1 MTRRSR
7 SSAVSSTGWTS
18 SPRSGSWIRAEWQGA
33 LSRIAPGLR
42 QALGRAV
49 DRVREYHEHQ
59 REPGFHL
66 SAPDGSVVGMKV
78 TPLDRVGLYVPGGK
92 ASYPSSVVMNA
103 VPAMVAGVQEIVAVV
118 PPSGVTDTVLA
129 ACALSGVTR
138 IFRIGGAQ
146 AVGAL
151 AFGTATVPRVDKI
164 VGPGNRW
171 VAEAKRQVVGQ
182 VGIDMVAGP
191 TEVLIIADAHRE
203 PGAGGRG
210 SHRPGRARRGRLQL
224 VRHARRPR
232 WPTRCPRHWT
242 TRSRAPRAA
251 GSRGRRSSG
260 TVWWSW
266 CPRCG
271 RRSRWPTGAPPST
284 SRSWPTAPSGSPA
297 SVRHAGAIFLG
308 DETPEPV
315 GDYLAGPSHVLPTA
329 GTARYASPL
338 GVYDFV
344 KRTSVIRYSAA
355 RLAADADAIVALAE
369 AEGLHGHAEAVRIR
383 VGRSLRLW
391 PMPPLPHRAR
401 PPGPAPR
408 WGVSGPCWRSPGLFM
423 VVEAVGGWIAG
434 SFALL
439 ADAGHMLTDV
449 GALGL
454 SLLTAWIAQRPA
466 DHSKTYGYLRWE
478 ILAALVNGAALFG
491 IAGWVVVEAVQRIQ
505 HPEPV
510 RAGLFLGRRRRRAGR
525 QPGEPGGCCTA
536 RGRAASTP
544 AAPTSTS
551 WATRSARS
559 ARSPPAAIIA
569 LTGWT
574 VADPLVSD
582 RSSRSSSSPAPGG

>member
-1 MTRRSR
+1 MIRRISVPPFEALDPLLPRRAGSDPETREIVAGILQ
-7 SSAVSSTGWTS
+7 AVLDRGDEAVQEFGRQFDGVDLEPSKWELD
-18 SPRSGSWIRAEWQGA
+18 PAEWQGA

-103 VPAMVAGVQEIVAVV
+103 VPAMVAGVREIVAVV
-118 PPSGVTDTVLA
+118 PPSGVTDSVLA

-191 TEVLIIADAHRE
+191 TELLIIADATASPARVAADLIAQAEHDE
-203 PGAGGRG
+203 DACSWCVTPSAGLADAL
-210 SHRPGRARRGRLQL
+210 PAALDEAL
-224 VRHARRPR
+224 E
-232 WPTRCPRHWT
+232 
-242 TRSRAPRAA
+242 RAPRARIARAAIERNGLLVVVPTMREAIEVANRRAPEHLEILADGAERIA
-251 GSRGRRSSG
+251 G
-260 TVWWSW
+260 
-266 CPRCG
+266 
-271 RRSRWPTGAPPST
+271 
-284 SRSWPTAPSGSPA
+284 

-383 VGRSLRLW
+383 VG
-391 PMPPLPHRAR
+391 H
-401 PPGPAPR
+401 
-408 WGVSGPCWRSPGLFM
+408 
-423 VVEAVGGWIAG
+423 
-434 SFALL
+434 
-439 ADAGHMLTDV
+439 
-449 GALGL
+449 
-454 SLLTAWIAQRPA
+454 
-466 DHSKTYGYLRWE
+466 
-478 ILAALVNGAALFG
+478 
-491 IAGWVVVEAVQRIQ
+491 
-505 HPEPV
+505 
-510 RAGLFLGRRRRRAGR
+510 
-525 QPGEPGGCCTA
+525 
-536 RGRAASTP
+536 
-544 AAPTSTS
+544 
-551 WATRSARS
+551 
-559 ARSPPAAIIA
+559 
-569 LTGWT
+569 
-574 VADPLVSD
+574 
-582 RSSRSSSSPAPGG
+582 